1 MTLPTNPNRRSGP
14 RQYHPPN
21 QQRPMPAMRSQKTKQ
36 APARTYTVTE
46 VAARCHLSVRA
57 LHHYDAI
64 GLLCPSRR
72 SAANYRLY
80 DDQDLLRLQ
89 QILIYRELGLS
100 LDAVAQLL
108 DAEPAAREQVLQTQ
122 RAALLAQQER
132 LQAMLQMVDANLN
145 AIKEHQTMNP
155 DTLFQGTQ
163 TFREGEYAA
172 EAEQRWGKTDA
183 WQESRKRQQRYSAD
197 DRARMQA
204 EADANVAEFLTAFR
218 AGQPPDGAVAREL
231 ARQHREQ
238 IERWHYPCPPA
249 MHVQLAEMYV
259 HDARF
264 AAHYD
269 QHQSGLAHY
278 IAAAIRSAAA
288 EAGG

>member
-1 MTLPTNPNRRSGP
+1 MTLPINPNRRSGP

-21 QQRPMPAMRSQKTKQ
+21 QQRPMQAMRSPKTKQ
-36 APARTYTVTE
+36 APARTYAVTD

-64 GLLCPSRR
+64 GLLRPSRR

-80 DDQDLLRLQ
+80 DDQDLQRLQ

-100 LDAVAQLL
+100 LDAVAALL
-108 DAEPAAREQVLQTQ
+108 DAEPAAREHVLRTQ

-132 LQAMLQMVDANLN
+132 LQAMLQMVDANLK

-183 WQESRKRQQRYSAD
+183 WQESKKRQQNRTSE
-197 DRARMQA
+197 DRDRMLA
-204 EADANVAEFLTAFR
+204 EADANVAEFVTALR
-218 AGQPPDGAVAREL
+218 AGQPATGAVAINL
-231 ARQHREQ
+231 ARQHRAH

-249 MHVQLAEMYV
+249 MHVQLADMYV
-259 HDARF
+259 HDPRF
-264 AAHYD
+264 TAHYD
-269 QHQSGLAHY
+269 QHAPGLAAY
-278 IAAAIRSAAA
+278 IAEAIRAASAS
-288 EAGG
+288 G